1 MDERVFGPYYGMP
14 PEQRTE
20 PTRIEQVFHRSVTSP
35 RRTLRQ
41 RILAGRKASRTRTTH
56 RT

>member
-20 PTRIEQVFHRSVTSP
+20 PTRTEQVFHQPVTSP

-41 RILAGRKASRTRTTH
+41 RILTGRRASRTRPAH